1 MTQNNIS
8 YTLSEIFRYEA
19 ITTKY
24 SVSKGSSNLDTKTL
38 INLGLLDDNYDY
50 ARYIQFKHTVQLEEL
65 IDKKVSNLGL
75 FFSKNVIN
83 DPEYFLEYKGDYY
96 EKIYN
101 YYKSQVIINS
111 SIPKIEQIINLII
124 RDNNTGVL
132 YYIYFKEEEKIRQY
146 LARRED
152 EINTDKR
159 DSVKNRKFFII
170 Q

>member
-1 MTQNNIS
+1 MANK
-8 YTLSEIFRYEA
+8 YTLSNIFEYEA

-24 SVSKGSSNLDTKTL
+24 SVAKGSTNLDAKTL

-50 ARYIQFKHTVQLEEL
+50 ARYIQFKHATQLEEL
-65 IDKKVSNLGL
+65 IDKKVSKLG
-75 FFSKNVIN
+75 FVFSKNVIN

-111 SIPKIEQIINLII
+111 SVSKIEQIINLVI
-124 RDNNTGVL
+124 RDNNMRVL
-132 YYIYFKEEEKIRQY
+132 YYIYFKEEEKIRKY
-146 LARRED
+146 LTRRED
-152 EINTDKR
+152 EINTDKKE
-159 DSVKNRKFFII
+159 SVKNRKFFII

>member
-1 MTQNNIS
+1 MAHNYS
-8 YTLSEIFRYEA
+8 LSDIFKFEA

-24 SVSKGSSNLDTKTL
+24 SVAKASSSLDAKTL

-50 ARYIQFKHTVQLEEL
+50 ARYIQFKHALQLEEL
-65 IDKKVSNLGL
+65 IDKKVSKLG
-75 FFSKNVIN
+75 FVFSKNVIN

-101 YYKSQVIINS
+101 YYKAQVITNS
-111 SIPKIEQIINLII
+111 NVPKIEQIINLII
-124 RDNNTGVL
+124 RVNDMRVL
-132 YYIYFKEEEKIRQY
+132 YYIYFKEEEKIRRY

-152 EINTDKR
+152 EINTDKK
-159 DSVKNRKFFII
+159 DNVKDRKFFII

>member
-1 MTQNNIS
+1 MAQSNIS

-38 INLGLLDDNYDY
+38 INLGLLDDNYNY

-75 FFSKNVIN
+75 IFSKSVIN
-83 DPEYFLEYKGDYY
+83 DPEYVLEYKG
-96 EKIYN
+96 EKYKNIYN
-101 YYKSQVIINS
+101 YYKAQVINS
-111 SIPKIEQIINLII
+111 NISKIEQIINLVI
-124 RDNNTGVL
+124 RDNNMRVL
-132 YYIYFKEEEKIRQY
+132 YYIYFKEEEKIRQH